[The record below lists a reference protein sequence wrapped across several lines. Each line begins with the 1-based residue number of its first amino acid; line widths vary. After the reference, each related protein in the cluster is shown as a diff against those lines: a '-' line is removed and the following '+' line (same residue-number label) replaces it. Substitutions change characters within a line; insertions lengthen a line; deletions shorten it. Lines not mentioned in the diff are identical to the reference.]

1 MASFP
6 TLKEITEKYRSVA
19 YKTAPVKTGFM
30 RNTLKSTY
38 KKLTGTKYGEGSFR
52 MDLRS
57 KAKYFRW
64 WNDPHTSKSRT
75 YKRPQFNFAI
85 KAASAPELQ
94 DLIDLYVKGQIEI
107 IVNNGLNKEMA
118 SILNK
123 P

>member
-38 KKLTGTKYGEGSFR
+38 KKLSGGKYGEGSFI
-52 MDLRS
+52 MNLRS
-57 KAKYFRW
+57 KAKYFRY

-94 DLIDLYVKGQIEI
+94 DLIDLYVKGQMEI

>member
-6 TLKEITEKYRSVA
+6 TLKEITEKYRSIA
-19 YKTAPVKTGFM
+19 YKTAPIKTGFM

-38 KKLTGTKYGEGSFR
+38 KKLIGTKYGEGSFI

-57 KAKYFRW
+57 KAKYFRY
-64 WNDPHTSKSRT
+64 WNDPHTLKSRT